1 MEERSMSLYFVGD
14 LNILADKRLSMAD
27 KIVYFCLVSFMN
39 VKDGKCYPR
48 FATIK
53 TRTGLSIATIQRSVS
68 HLAKLQLISK
78 KRLPSTNL
86 YLLTRQKILQETIK
100 KRVITLSEGRDIS
113 QRGLLKEPTYLTRN
127 TRNKYNV
134 NKFYNRKFSNR
145 GVANHT
151 LKTFVYK
158 GETYKNIGEEG
169 HFMEF
174 SGKDGKRIK
183 KHKFK
188 DIVIE
193 ENPSRKKFEAAA
205 EKVVACG

>member
-1 MEERSMSLYFVGD
+1 MSLYFVGD

-53 TRTGLSIATIQRSVS
+53 TRTGLSIATIQRSIS

-100 KRVITLSEGRDIS
+100 KRVITLSERRDIS
-113 QRGLLKEPTYLTRN
+113 QRRLLKEPAYLTNNLRY
-127 TRNKYNV
+127 KYNV
-134 NKFYNRKFSNR
+134 NKFYNRKSSNR
-145 GVANHT
+145 GVGEPSLDET
-151 LKTFVYK
+151 LNYQ
-158 GETYKNIGEEG
+158 GETFRKFGEEG
-169 HFMEF
+169 HWLQY
-174 SGKDGKRIK
+174 SNKGRRIR

-188 DIVIE
+188 DIIE
-193 ENPSRKKFEAAA
+193 EEKPSRKKFEAAA

>member
-1 MEERSMSLYFVGD
+1 MSLYFVGD

-27 KIVYFCLVSFMN
+27 KMVYFALVSFMN

-48 FATIK
+48 YATIK
-53 TRTGLSIATIQRSVS
+53 KRTGISIASIQRSIQ

-86 YLLTRQKILQETIK
+86 YLLSRQKILQETIK
-100 KRVITLSEGRDIS
+100 KRVIYHREARDIS
-113 QRGLLKEPTYLTRN
+113 QRGLLKEPPYLNYR

-151 LKTFVYK
+151 PKTFVYK

>member
-1 MEERSMSLYFVGD
+1 MSLYFVGD

-53 TRTGLSIATIQRSVS
+53 ARTGLSIATIQRSIK

-100 KRVITLSEGRDIS
+100 KRVITLSEGSDIS
-113 QRGLLKEPTYLTRN
+113 QRGLLKEPSYLTNNNRY
-127 TRNKYNV
+127 KYNV

-151 LKTFVYK
+151 PKTFVYK

-174 SGKDGKRIK
+174 SGKDGKKIK

-188 DIVIE
+188 DIIIE

-205 EKVVACG
+205 EKAVACG

>member
-1 MEERSMSLYFVGD
+1 MSLYFVGD

-53 TRTGLSIATIQRSVS
+53 TRTGLSIATIQRSVK

-113 QRGLLKEPTYLTRN
+113 QRGLLKEPSYLTNNYRY
-127 TRNKYNV
+127 KYNV
-134 NKFYNRKFSNR
+134 NKFYNRKSSTR
-145 GVANHT
+145 GVGEPSLDET
-151 LKTFVYK
+151 LKYQ
-158 GETYKNIGEEG
+158 GETFSKIGEEG
-169 HFMEF
+169 HWLQY
-174 SGKDGKRIK
+174 SNKGRRIK

-188 DIVIE
+188 DIIE
-193 ENPSRKKFEAAA
+193 EEKPSRKKFEAAA